1 MKDLPPQLE
10 NEAAAVT
17 AEIADARPAFEMLA
31 HVRGVAAA
39 PARFDAFPGL
49 AHVAASASAAQRAR
63 LLSMATG
70 LHRRFVAAMEQ
81 PDTPARVAALR
92 AELTK
97 RGLAGF
103 IVPLADE
110 YQSEY
115 LPLCSQRLAWICGF
129 TGSAGLAIVLA
140 DAAAAWSDGRY
151 TLQLRDQVDQ
161 GVFELCHTTESPPDG
176 WLARNLKAGDRLGYD
191 PWLHHLAP
199 IAQWRQ
205 ACEKAGAEL
214 VAVTDNPV
222 DAVWRDRPPPPLGP
236 VVAHDIRF
244 AGAASADKRAAMA
257 RDISAAGAAAAV
269 LTLPESVAWLLNVR
283 GGDVPHT
290 PLPLSMA
297 LLHGDGHVDW
307 FVDDRKLAP
316 DLGAHLGNGV
326 AVRPPQDFA
335 PALIDLGRDGKV
347 VLADP
352 ATAAAAV
359 FDILERAGAK
369 IVRAPD
375 PCLLPKA
382 CKNATELD
390 GARAAHRR
398 DGAALT
404 RFLCW
409 LADKAPKGGLDE
421 MSAAAELMRLRR
433 ESELLQDLSFTTISA
448 AGPNAA
454 LPHYRVSAK
463 SNRKLENGQI
473 YLVDSGGQYLDG
485 TTDVTR
491 TVMVGQPSAEMRDRF
506 TRVLKGHIALATAR
520 FPQGTSG
527 QQLDALAR
535 RALWDAGLDYDHGTG
550 HGVGSY
556 LSVHEGPQRIA
567 KAGSPVPLKPGMIV
581 SNEPGYYLTGAYG
594 IRIENL
600 VAVMALTPLP
610 GAERPQLGFETLT
623 LAPIDRVLIEPKL
636 MTADEIAWLDAYH
649 ARVRREIAPLVDPAT
664 AKWLEK
670 VTAPLGQ

>member
-1 MKDLPPQLE
+1 MSETPPHLE
-10 NEAAAVT
+10 PEAATVA
-17 AEIADARPAFEMLA
+17 AELAGARPAFELLA

-49 AHVAASASAAQRAR
+49 ALAAPKASPGQQAR
-63 LLSMATG
+63 LQAMASGLSRNFAAA
-70 LHRRFVAAMEQ
+70 LERRE
-81 PDTPARVAALR
+81 TPARVALLR
-92 AELTK
+92 AELK
-97 RGLAGF
+97 GRNLSGF

-115 LPLCSQRLAWICGF
+115 LPWCSQRLAWLTGF

-161 GVFELCHTTESPPDG
+161 DLFELCHTTDSPPDA
-176 WLARNLKAGDRLGYD
+176 WMTRRLKAGDRLGYD
-191 PWLHHLAP
+191 PWLHHLSA

-205 ACEKAGAEL
+205 ACEKSGAEL
-214 VAVTDNPV
+214 VAITDNPV
-222 DAVWRDRPPPPLGP
+222 DAAWRDRPPPPLAP
-236 VVAHDIRF
+236 VVAHELRY
-244 AGAASADKRAAMA
+244 AGAASADKRAEAA
-257 RDISAAGAAAAV
+257 REIAASGAAAAV

-297 LLHGDGHVDW
+297 LLHRDGRVDW
-307 FVDDRKLAP
+307 FVDERKLAP
-316 DLGAHLGNGV
+316 DLSAHLGESV
-326 AVRPPQDFA
+326 TVRPPPEFA
-335 PALIDLGRDGKV
+335 PALVQLGREGAH

-359 FDILERAGAK
+359 FDVLERAGARV
-369 IVRAPD
+369 VRGPD

-382 CKNATELD
+382 CKNAVELQ
-390 GARAAHRR
+390 GTRAAHRR
-398 DGAALT
+398 DGRALT

-409 LADKAPKGGLDE
+409 LAGKAPEGGLDE
-421 MSAAAELMRLRR
+421 MSAAAELQRLRR
-433 ESELLQDLSFTTISA
+433 ENELIQDLSFTTISA

-454 LPHYRVSAK
+454 LPHYRVNAK
-463 SNRKLENGQI
+463 SNRRIESGQI
-473 YLVDSGGQYLDG
+473 YLVDSGAQYLDG

-491 TVMVGQPSAEMRDRF
+491 TVAIGAPSAEMRDRN

-520 FPQGTSG
+520 FPHGTSG

-556 LSVHEGPQRIA
+556 LGVHEGPQRIA
-567 KAGSPVPLKPGMIV
+567 KAGSAVALKPGMIV

-600 VAVMALTPLP
+600 VAVTALTPLP

-623 LAPIDRVLIEPKL
+623 LAPIDRALVEPKL

-649 ARVRREIAPLVDPAT
+649 ARVRSEIAPLVDAET
-664 AKWLEK
+664 ASWLAD
-670 VTAPLGQ
+670 VTRPLAG